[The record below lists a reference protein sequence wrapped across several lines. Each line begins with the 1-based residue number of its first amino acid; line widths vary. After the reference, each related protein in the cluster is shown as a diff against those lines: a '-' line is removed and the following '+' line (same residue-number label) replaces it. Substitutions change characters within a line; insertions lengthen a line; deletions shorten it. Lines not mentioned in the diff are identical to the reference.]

1 MNLQSYDYQP
11 VVDMLVKLGDQLN
24 RPNYRFLKGDV
35 IAMAIEKATK
45 SRLKYEDAVGYDSVD
60 QIDGV
65 KYEIKSVHTAF
76 SKKGKISGK
85 INLSNTYKVKN
96 PKFEKTFDY
105 LLVVQSDPKNF
116 AIAMF
121 DWETCKKN
129 SYFISGQF
137 NLKTGL
143 SVKNWVCKDNTEF
156 RYLEPVK
163 LNIRKLLE
171 TVL

>member
-1 MNLQSYDYQP
+1 MNLSSYDYQC

-24 RPNYRFLKGDV
+24 TKNYRFLKGDV
-35 IAMAIEKATK
+35 IAMAIEKATNGQ
-45 SRLKYEDAVGYDSVD
+45 LKYEDAVGYDSVD
-60 QIDGV
+60 QIDGI
-65 KYEIKSVHTAF
+65 KYEIKSVHKAF
-76 SKKGKISGK
+76 SKKDKISGK
-85 INLSNTYKVKN
+85 INLSNTYKVEN

-116 AIAMF
+116 AIAIF

-129 SYFISGQF
+129 SYFMSGQF